1 MSSGLFW
8 WMMTLL
14 RCPWVPRAVVW
25 LGAKAA
31 TVGCGEAALTGASG
45 WDWAAEPLLLP
56 RCWLGLYSLLIEV
69 IQGVSACGVGES
81 SADERPRNS
90 GAIACDADLP
100 SLSHCPGARQPAGR
114 VRSDLPQSTPDGTF
128 DGPKGKTRSHI
139 QPNVTYHIYRL
150 YSLGIAHRIISQV
163 VFTGARVF
171 GRAFAEAYKQASA
184 SQKFAA
190 AGNAQAGNTAA
201 SSGLTLDEACR
212 ILNVAPPKGGQ
223 GSVEKTHEQFKR
235 LFDMNDP
242 KRGGSFYLQSKVL
255 RARERI
261 EMEVRSRAEESEREE
276 EMRRGWRPKLYRDR

>member
-1 MSSGLFW
+1 MNPSDCNTVRVHVDWVLW
-8 WMMTLL
+8 ACDNA
-14 RCPWVPRAVVW
+14 RCPDSVIVHQESFDFLAP
-25 LGAKAA
+25 
-31 TVGCGEAALTGASG
+31 
-45 WDWAAEPLLLP
+45 EP
-56 RCWLGLYSLLIEV
+56 V
-69 IQGVSACGVGES
+69 
-81 SADERPRNS
+81 DERQRAQSHVMRIFP
-90 GAIACDADLP
+90 P
-100 SLSHCPGARQPAGR
+100 SVPALDGWPAGQELTT
-114 VRSDLPQSTPDGTF
+114 DT
-128 DGPKGKTRSHI
+128 
-139 QPNVTYHIYRL
+139 
-150 YSLGIAHRIISQV
+150 SLAFPSFQAHRIISQV

-190 AGNAQAGNTAA
+190 AGNAQAGNTAS